1 MFTRTKLTL
10 LLLLLSGAK
19 IQSYGQVLIYEGD
32 TLSCYNDSEMEK
44 ITIQILK
51 AEQLDTIYKIQQKQI
66 EYLNTVITS
75 KDKQI
80 INYVLVE
87 EQKEF
92 QLGMRDALIKE
103 KENLIKEKEK
113 EIKKQKVLKFIGTT
127 FFLGTTIYF
136 ILF

>member
-1 MFTRTKLTL
+1 
-10 LLLLLSGAK
+10 
-19 IQSYGQVLIYEGD
+19 
-32 TLSCYNDSEMEK
+32 MEK